1 MSRRIKNFLDV
12 PLPFWYTDE
21 HGKSHTVTKREKV
34 GLFEYLGSKLSPIK
48 DKKATNAQG
57 VPALLWRDDRGKDYV
72 SMDAEILE
80 NDGKPIEVTEVAR
93 VNLLTGI
100 CSDERY
106 LVYKSV
112 LV

>member
-1 MSRRIKNFLDV
+1 MGKRRIRNFLGI
-12 PLPFWYTDE
+12 PFGYVDE
-21 HGKSHTVTKREKV
+21 KGKSHSVNKV
-34 GLFEYLGSKLSPIK
+34 EEVGFFEFIGSKLSPVT
-48 DKKATNAQG
+48 DKVATNAQG
-57 VPALLWRDDRGKDYV
+57 VPASLWRDDRGRNYV
-72 SMDAEILE
+72 SIDIEVLE
-80 NDGKPIEVTEVAR
+80 DDGKPVEVVEVAR